1 MGRIAD
7 AAVARLDNA
16 PATLE
21 DLAAHLARAGV
32 TRAKN
37 PVAAARTALRS
48 DPRVV
53 RLSDGR
59 LASVFQALAG
69 VVLSS
74 QVSVTEHMRGA
85 IDTDGDFAP
94 LVLIGMTRAV
104 LPTEIRPGDHVVARV
119 ADGAAG
125 RISVERAPSRL
136 ERAAGEPALI
146 AAVRRR
152 LADAGSRSPEAPTA
166 RLADALCD
174 VTAADTEAF
183 RRPGRPLSEVLRAAG
198 FEVHLGW
205 VAPIGTRW
213 GALTELEIEALERG
227 VADHL
232 AADRP
237 VEAAELQDRLVS
249 LLRRHLPERVP
260 DARRRLARVLARAGR
275 ARDGLSV
282 LTGAFGF
289 GDPEDRYEACLLAI
303 RLGETVAARRWAE
316 EGLARTDGPGQ
327 SEVAACLEDLAGDLD
342 AQATYR
348 GVQEWLPE
356 PLDRVLAASRLAS
369 RLVAPHRS
377 YLVGALVEQA
387 FADLDDASALVLIA
401 EFQRLGSAARDACLA
416 CASVLEGPVGDA
428 ARRAAAGARVARRP
442 WVQGLVAAAPVAAWM
457 TAPALDAAQQHLII
471 AIAKEEG
478 RWTPLIVVI
487 DEREF
492 GGGVRDAF
500 FLNDLAEPRFRRELL
515 RPIAELGLPLRPVVV
530 EQAVALLADALQR
543 TEASGRLL
551 PALEYQPVMTR
562 LRRFVLPRAT
572 RGADRVP
579 ADPER

>member
-16 PATLE
+16 PATLD
-21 DLAAHLARAGV
+21 DLAGHLARAGA

-37 PVAAARTALRS
+37 PVAAVRTALRA
-48 DPRVV
+48 DRRVV
-53 RLSDGR
+53 TLGDGR
-59 LASVFQALAG
+59 LASRAQALNG
-69 VVLSS
+69 VVLTS
-74 QVSVTEHMRGA
+74 QVSVTEHVRGA
-85 IDTDGDFAP
+85 ADIDGDFAP
-94 LVLIGMTRAV
+94 LTALGVSGAV
-104 LPTEIRPGDHVVARV
+104 LPTDIRPGDYVVARV
-119 ADGAAG
+119 ADGLTG
-125 RISVERAPSRL
+125 RIDLERASSHL
-136 ERAAGEPALI
+136 ERAAAEPLLVV
-146 AAVRRR
+146 AVRKR
-152 LADAGSRSPEAPTA
+152 LADSGSSSHDESRV

-174 VTAADTEAF
+174 VTAIDADAF
-183 RRPGRPLSEVLRAAG
+183 RRAGRPLSDVLRDAG

-237 VEAAELQDRLVS
+237 VEAAELQDRVVS

-303 RLGETVAARRWAE
+303 RLGDTVAARRWAE
-316 EGLARTDGPGQ
+316 EGMARVDGPGQ
-327 SEVAACLEDLAGDLD
+327 AEVGACLEDLAGDLD
-342 AQATYR
+342 AQAAYR

-387 FADLDDASALVLIA
+387 FADLDEANALMLIA
-401 EFQRLGSAARDACLA
+401 ELHRLGPPGRDACLA
-416 CASVLEGPVGDA
+416 CASVLEGSAGDA
-428 ARRAAAGARVARRP
+428 ARRATGGARSARRA
-442 WVQGLVAAAPVAAWM
+442 WVQGLVSAAPVEAWM
-457 TAPALDAAQQHLII
+457 TSPASGSDQQHLIV
-471 AIAKEEG
+471 AIGKEQA
-478 RWTPLIVVI
+478 RWAPLIVVI
-487 DEREF
+487 DQPEL
-492 GGGVRDAF
+492 GGAVRDAF

-515 RPIAELGLPLRPVVV
+515 RPIAELGLPLRPIVVD
-530 EQAVALLADALQR
+530 QAIALLAEALAR
-543 TEASGRLL
+543 TAASGESL
-551 PALEYQPVMTR
+551 PALEYQPVVAR
-562 LRRFVLPRAT
+562 LRRFVLPRTAQ
-572 RGADRVP
+572 GADRVP
-579 ADPER
+579 ADPDR

>member
-7 AAVARLDNA
+7 AAVARLGNG
-16 PATLE
+16 PATLD
-21 DLAAHLARAGV
+21 DLAGQLARAGV

-37 PVAAARTALRS
+37 PTAAVRAALRT

-53 RLSDGR
+53 TLDDGR
-59 LASVFQALAG
+59 LASVVQALSG
-69 VVLSS
+69 VVLTSH
-74 QVSVTEHMRGA
+74 VSVSEQMRGA
-85 IDTDGDFAP
+85 ADTDGDFAP
-94 LVLIGMTRAV
+94 LAPLGVRRAV
-104 LPTEIRPGDHVVARV
+104 LPTDIRPGDCVVARV
-119 ADGAAG
+119 ADGARG
-125 RISVERAPSRL
+125 RIEVERAPSHL
-136 ERAAGEPALI
+136 EPADAEPDLV

-152 LADAGSRSPEAPTA
+152 LADVGSGPPDSHRV
-166 RLADALCD
+166 RLADVLCD
-174 VTAADTEAF
+174 VTALDVAAF
-183 RRPGRPLSEVLRAAG
+183 RRPGRPLSEVMRDAG

-213 GALTELEIEALERG
+213 GALTELEIEALECG

-237 VEAAELQDRLVS
+237 VEAAELQDRVVA

-303 RLGETVAARRWAE
+303 RLGDTVAARRWAE
-316 EGLARTDGPGQ
+316 EGLARVDAPGQ
-327 SEVAACLEDLAGDLD
+327 SEVAACLDDLAGDLD

-387 FADLDDASALVLIA
+387 FADLDEANALMLIA
-401 EFQRLGSAARDACLA
+401 ELHRLGPAARDACLA
-416 CASVLEGPVGDA
+416 CASVLDGRAGKA
-428 ARRAAAGARVARRP
+428 ARRAAGGARYARRP
-442 WVQGLVAAAPVAAWM
+442 WVQGLVAAAPVEAWM
-457 TAPALDAAQQHLII
+457 TSPASDAAQQHLII
-471 AIAKEEG
+471 AVAKEEG
-478 RWTPLIVVI
+478 RWAPLVVVI
-487 DEREF
+487 DQREL
-492 GGGVRDAF
+492 GGAVRDAF

-515 RPIAELGLPLRPVVV
+515 RPIAELGLPLRPIVV
-530 EQAVALLADALQR
+530 EQAVVLLADALGR
-543 TEASGRLL
+543 TETSGRSL
-551 PALEYQPVMTR
+551 PALEYQPVVAR
-562 LRRFVLPRAT
+562 LRRFVLPRTAH
-572 RGADRVP
+572 GADRVP